1 MYIIKRLRISTPFVE
16 PSSITD
22 SKQACFAGM
31 AAPIFQE
38 EGDGLLPLVTRCEN
52 SLFEEN
58 FLPKGCFQNKR
69 GRKKARVKCI
79 GFHLQT

>member
-1 MYIIKRLRISTPFVE
+1 M
-16 PSSITD
+16 TD
-22 SKQACFAGM
+22 SKQACFAAI

-38 EGDGLLPLVTRCEN
+38 EGNGLLRPVTRCEN

-58 FLPKGCFQNKR
+58 VLPKGCFKNKR
-69 GRKKARVKCI
+69 GRKKERLKRI

>member
-1 MYIIKRLRISTPFVE
+1 VE
-16 PSSITD
+16 PSSIAD
-22 SKQACFAGM
+22 SKHACFAGI

-38 EGDGLLPLVTRCEN
+38 EGDGLPPLVTRCEN

-69 GRKKARVKCI
+69 GRKKERVKCI

>member
-1 MYIIKRLRISTPFVE
+1 VE

-22 SKQACFAGM
+22 SKQACFSGI

-58 FLPKGCFQNKR
+58 FLPKGCFQNKER
-69 GRKKARVKCI
+69 GENTLYRLSYSNIDSKGPNVLWMTPP
-79 GFHLQT
+79 F

>member
-1 MYIIKRLRISTPFVE
+1 VE

-22 SKQACFAGM
+22 SKQTCFSGI

-38 EGDGLLPLVTRCEN
+38 EDDGLLPLITRCEN

-58 FLPKGCFQNKR
+58 FLPKGCFQNKK
-69 GRKKARVKCI
+69 GREKERVKCI